1 MPYRRTKDLVTA
13 ALIAALITVGAWV
26 ALPIGPVPVTL
37 QTFAIV
43 LAALVLPPRQA
54 FAAVGVYILAGAV
67 GVPVF
72 ASGRAGLAVIA
83 GPTGGFLA
91 GFLVGAPLAAWAR
104 VVFVRRDRCHL
115 FARLGSPRVR
125 ARPRSGRRVRGRRGA
140 VRGGRCA
147 QGRRS
152 RGCRRSG
159 QARWRARRP
168 VAGRVTT
175 ACQGWRL
182 PWTWT

>member
-104 VVFVRRDRCHL
+104 VVFVRRVGATPADAVAAAVAIGVTYSLGWAHL
-115 FARLGSPRVR
+115 AFVLGLGPAAAFAGGVVPFVVADALKAGAAVVV
-125 ARPRSGRRVRGRRGA
+125 AGA
-140 VRGGRCA
+140 VR
-147 QGRRS
+147 
-152 RGCRRSG
+152 
-159 QARWRARRP
+159 RAG
-168 VAGRVTT
+168 VLAG
-175 ACQGWRL
+175 
-182 PWTWT
+182 P

>member
-1 MPYRRTKDLVTA
+1 MPHSQTKDLVTA
-13 ALIAALITVGAWV
+13 ALVAALIAVGAWV

-72 ASGRAGLAVIA
+72 AAGRSGLSVIA

-91 GFLVGAPLAAWAR
+91 GFLVGAPAGAWVRVALARRIGETSADAVAAAIAIGITYALGWAHLAFVLDFGPTAALAGGVVPFLVADALKCAAAVAVAGALRRAR
-104 VVFVRRDRCHL
+104 VL
-115 FARLGSPRVR
+115 
-125 ARPRSGRRVRGRRGA
+125 ARP
-140 VRGGRCA
+140 
-147 QGRRS
+147 
-152 RGCRRSG
+152 
-159 QARWRARRP
+159 
-168 VAGRVTT
+168 
-175 ACQGWRL
+175 
-182 PWTWT
+182 